1 MVAEDSAEGYAQ
13 QASALHG
20 ALGLRARMVDGGV
33 DNIAQLLHALAL
45 VSRAELPTTK
55 AVFTWGWKRF
65 Q

>member
-13 QASALHG
+13 QASAMHG

-45 VSRAELPTTK
+45 VSRAANNQSSGL
-55 AVFTWGWKRF
+55 FTWGWKRF